1 VSLFNSGRHWQE
13 VAVLQRGE
21 LTPGNNREP
30 GNGGVAS
37 DSDVPWQPSH
47 GSEIAATD
55 EYFPAYGFIFN
66 KCD

>member
-1 VSLFNSGRHWQE
+1 
-13 VAVLQRGE
+13 
-21 LTPGNNREP
+21 
-30 GNGGVAS
+30 VAS
-37 DSDVPWQPSH
+37 DSDAPRQPSH